1 MFEKY
6 LEKEQIYN
14 HIKLFSPAKSIND
27 RTFWDKAALVFG
39 DNIQK
44 EIAIYDKEIFLPLK
58 ASMYREFVT
67 KKDRENFEH
76 EYMKRRNALLVY
88 TVAEAC
94 ENKGN
99 HIEKI
104 TDLVWMILEE
114 TDWAVPAHLE
124 YLMHTKESLPD
135 YEKSCLDI
143 MAGETGKTL
152 ALVYLI
158 LKDKLDAISVNISDR
173 IKKELEKRILQNY
186 LTHTDYWY
194 LGLDP
199 NAQQPNNWN
208 PWVNGN
214 VLFVA
219 LSICTDKQILTEIAY
234 KVMLTLD
241 RYLITIPAD
250 GACDE
255 GPGYWGKAGAATI
268 DCMYHLSCMTDGWV
282 DAAKNE
288 KIKNIAEFFTNAYI
302 SQNRFINFADATSVV
317 KMDYGF
323 LYHIGKTADSMP
335 LIEYA
340 KKVYKEC
347 NAPAPLPKYENQ
359 NFYNVTY
366 YDDVQNCENTFTAK
380 KELFLESLSYLSVR
394 QYTQDDKGLFFA
406 AKGGHNGESHNHN
419 DVGNFMV
426 YKNGQPF
433 FIDAGA
439 MVYNAKTFDGTTRYT
454 LWNNISP
461 YHNVPT
467 INGYNQH
474 QGGEYCAKNVQYET
488 DDEKT
493 VFTLDLADA
502 YENKQDIKKWIRTF
516 VFDKTEGKLCITE
529 DFSLISAESITL
541 NFLACKPFSITD
553 NSIIINGEQNTSLC
567 MHIDTK
573 AFDTEITT
581 IPITDS
587 KLKISWK
594 DNLYRLQLK
603 AKKICSVGQIK
614 YTIV

>member
-67 KKDRENFEH
+67 KKDREHFEH

-94 ENKGN
+94 ENQGN

-124 YLMHTKESLPD
+124 YLMYTKESLPD

-219 LSICTDKQILTEIAY
+219 LS
-234 KVMLTLD
+234 M
-241 RYLITIPAD
+241 
-250 GACDE
+250 
-255 GPGYWGKAGAATI
+255 
-268 DCMYHLSCMTDGWV
+268 
-282 DAAKNE
+282 
-288 KIKNIAEFFTNAYI
+288 
-302 SQNRFINFADATSVV
+302 
-317 KMDYGF
+317 
-323 LYHIGKTADSMP
+323 
-335 LIEYA
+335 
-340 KKVYKEC
+340 
-347 NAPAPLPKYENQ
+347 
-359 NFYNVTY
+359 
-366 YDDVQNCENTFTAK
+366 
-380 KELFLESLSYLSVR
+380 
-394 QYTQDDKGLFFA
+394 
-406 AKGGHNGESHNHN
+406 
-419 DVGNFMV
+419 
-426 YKNGQPF
+426 GQ
-433 FIDAGA
+433 
-439 MVYNAKTFDGTTRYT
+439 
-454 LWNNISP
+454 
-461 YHNVPT
+461 
-467 INGYNQH
+467 
-474 QGGEYCAKNVQYET
+474 
-488 DDEKT
+488 
-493 VFTLDLADA
+493 
-502 YENKQDIKKWIRTF
+502 
-516 VFDKTEGKLCITE
+516 KL
-529 DFSLISAESITL
+529 L
-541 NFLACKPFSITD
+541 
-553 NSIIINGEQNTSLC
+553 
-567 MHIDTK
+567 
-573 AFDTEITT
+573 
-581 IPITDS
+581 
-587 KLKISWK
+587 
-594 DNLYRLQLK
+594 
-603 AKKICSVGQIK
+603 V
-614 YTIV
+614 